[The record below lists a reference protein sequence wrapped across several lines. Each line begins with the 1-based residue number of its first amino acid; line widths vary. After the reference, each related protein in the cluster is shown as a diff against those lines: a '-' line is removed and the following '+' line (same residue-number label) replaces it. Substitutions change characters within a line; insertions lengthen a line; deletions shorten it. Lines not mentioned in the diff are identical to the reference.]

1 MEKLLTQFSDYNA
14 LENESVFDFSL
25 IPSKALITLEK
36 HQSPKTLSACV
47 SYLNKLNDIEQDLL
61 GNSFIF
67 GNVVLNEELS
77 NKKVR
82 YIAEELAAAID
93 SNCVWR
99 IKELKK
105 EYGYEEEFIEA
116 KKFLNKKCK
125 EVWNVYKTTDKILN
139 VPQEAMRTLGITNQP
154 DLETILGNSV
164 RYYEK
169 DGGNSTAGIINS
181 ILNNKNL
188 DYTMKDIHQFLK
200 NKYKTER
207 CHYNFY
213 TTRYLIVQHK
223 YNNEELCDLGI
234 EKSTIEKVFQDLSL
248 FEKCKFIFKNLKNVK
263 IFNI

>member
-1 MEKLLTQFSDYNA
+1 MEKLLTQFSNCND
-14 LENESVFDFSL
+14 LENESAFDFSFM
-25 IPSKALITLEK
+25 PSKALLTLEE

-47 SYLNKLNDIEQDLL
+47 SYLNNLNDIEQNLS
-61 GNSFIF
+61 GNFVF
-67 GNVVLNEELS
+67 GNVVLNEELF

-93 SNCVWR
+93 SNCVWK
-99 IKELKK
+99 IKKLKK
-105 EYGYEEEFIEA
+105 EYGYEEEFIKA

-139 VPQEAMRTLGITNQP
+139 VPQEAMKTLGITNHP

-164 RYYEK
+164 KYYEK
-169 DGGNSTAGIINS
+169 DGGNSTAGIINL

-223 YNNEELCDLGI
+223 YNNEELYDLGI
-234 EKSTIEKVFQDLSL
+234 EKSTIEKVFQELSL
-248 FEKCKFIFKNLKNVK
+248 FEKCKFIFINLKNVK